1 MLDKVAYGV
10 AGAAGVSVVAWK
22 TMFPWI
28 NHDLKVMKVGKNVKS
43 QMEKDAESGEFLID
57 RFEKHVYNQPR
68 KPFIIFEG
76 SVFTYEYVNQQA
88 NRVANVVK
96 TWGLSVGD
104 TVAIMI
110 YNEPAFVWTFLGLQK
125 LGIAAALINF
135 NLRQK
140 QLSHSVNVSGAKAFI
155 VGQGAELFEAVH
167 VEEGE
172 FSGMPIYIQGCTANQ
187 LPAGYNSFDD
197 LMVVSSPV
205 GVDPSVRATVTLM
218 TTACYIYT
226 SGTTGYP
233 KPSIIPQKKMMGYTL
248 GLQVVSLSVTDTV
261 YNCLPM
267 YHVSG
272 IGVGVGGVVSVGL
285 PKPVFIR
292 QMKLTSLSGGFLL
305 VDFNK
310 DDVLYMTLPL
320 YHSAGGGLGHYG
332 CIRAGATMVLRGKF
346 SASHFWED
354 CCRYRVTVIQYIGE
368 LFRYLLSRPESPEEK
383 SHQVRAAFG
392 NGLRRD
398 IWEQVQARFRI
409 PQITEF
415 FGATEG
421 NTMLFNVSNKPGAIG
436 RLSPLLRKLTPNYQT
451 LVKYDFATAEPVR
464 DSNGH
469 CIEIKPGEKGL
480 FISAIAP
487 EMEGVEFYKASKAA
501 NEKKLVRNAF
511 KKGDSY
517 FNFGDLFY
525 LDREYFVYFVDRIGD
540 TFRWKGENVSTTE
553 VANILSS
560 LDFVHDAN
568 VYGVTVP
575 GHDGRAGMAAL
586 TLYDDRPLTPE
597 LLRTI
602 WKHSEEH
609 LATYARPMFLRLQKE
624 ATLTATFKQR
634 KVELV
639 EEGFDINKILDPL
652 YYADQVT
659 KSYIPIKQ
667 DTYSRILTTS
677 KL

>member
-272 IGVGVGGVVSVGL
+272 IGVGVGGVVSV
-285 PKPVFIR
+285 
-292 QMKLTSLSGGFLL
+292 
-305 VDFNK
+305 
-310 DDVLYMTLPL
+310 
-320 YHSAGGGLGHYG
+320 
-332 CIRAGATMVLRGKF
+332 GATMVLRGKF

>member
-226 SGTTGYP
+226 SGTT
-233 KPSIIPQKKMMGYTL
+233 
-248 GLQVVSLSVTDTV
+248 
-261 YNCLPM
+261 
-267 YHVSG
+267 
-272 IGVGVGGVVSVGL
+272 GL

>member
-1 MLDKVAYGV
+1 MLDKVVYGV
-10 AGAAGVSVVAWK
+10 AGAAGASVVAWK

-28 NHDLKVMKVGKNVKS
+28 HHDLKIIKVGKRVKTE
-43 QMEKDAESGEFLID
+43 MDKDFESGEFLID

-76 SVFTYEYVNQQA
+76 NVFTYEYIDQQA
-88 NRVANVVK
+88 NRVTNVVR

-104 TVAIMI
+104 TVAMMI

-125 LGIAAALINF
+125 MGIATALINF
-135 NLRQK
+135 NLCQK

-155 VGQGAELFEAVH
+155 AGQGAELFDAVH
-167 VEEGE
+167 AEEGK
-172 FSGMPIYIQGCTANQ
+172 FGGMPIYIQGCSANQ
-187 LPAGYNSFDD
+187 VSTGYISFDD
-197 LMVVSSPV
+197 LMAASSPA
-205 GVDPSVRATVTLM
+205 GVDASVRAGLTPM
-218 TTACYIYT
+218 TPACYIYT
-226 SGTTGYP
+226 SGTTG
-233 KPSIIPQKKMMGYTL
+233 
-248 GLQVVSLSVTDTV
+248 LS
-261 YNCLPM
+261 
-267 YHVSG
+267 
-272 IGVGVGGVVSVGL
+272 
-285 PKPVFIR
+285 KPVFMR
-292 QMKLTSLSGGFLL
+292 QISLMRVSGGILF
-305 VDFNK
+305 VDLTQ

-320 YHSAGGGLGHYG
+320 YHSAGGGLGLYG
-332 CIRAGATMVLRGKF
+332 SIRAGATMVLRRKF

-354 CCRYRVTVIQYIGE
+354 CCRYRVTIIQYIGE
-368 LFRYLLSRPESPEEK
+368 MFRYLLSRPESPEEK
-383 SHQVRAAFG
+383 SHQIRAAFG

-421 NTMLFNVSNKPGAIG
+421 NTMLFNLSNKPGAIG
-436 RLSPLLRKLTPNYQT
+436 RLSPLLQRLSANYQT
-451 LVKYDFATAEPVR
+451 LVKYDTATAEPIR

-469 CIEIKPGEKGL
+469 CIEVKPGEKGL
-480 FISAIAP
+480 FISAFAP
-487 EMEGVEFYKASKAA
+487 VNFYKASQEA
-501 NEKKLVRNAF
+501 NEKKRIRNVF
-511 KKGDSY
+511 KKGDAY

-525 LDREYFVYFVDRIGD
+525 LDRDYFVYFVDRIGD

-553 VANILSS
+553 VANILTS
-560 LDFVHDAN
+560 LDFIHDAN
-568 VYGVTVP
+568 VYGVTIP
-575 GHDGRAGMAAL
+575 GQDGRAGMAAL
-586 TLYDDRPLTPE
+586 TLYDDKPLTPE
-597 LLRTI
+597 LLRKF
-602 WKHSEEH
+602 WKHCEEN

-639 EEGFDINKILDPL
+639 KEGFDINLVDDPL
-652 YYADQVT
+652 YFADQVT